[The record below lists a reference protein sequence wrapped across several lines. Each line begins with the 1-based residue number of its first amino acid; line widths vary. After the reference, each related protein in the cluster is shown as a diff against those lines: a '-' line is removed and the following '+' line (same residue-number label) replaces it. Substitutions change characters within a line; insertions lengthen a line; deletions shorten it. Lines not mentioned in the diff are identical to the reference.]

1 MVEAGVVR
9 LMAQRAACC
18 ETPNVPEKVG
28 LIVNT
33 VCGSLISTS
42 PVSIFPGVELP
53 VGTSAVKRPTMAMG
67 PGVTPLKFPVAPET
81 PMTQFAPSGPGPDK
95 VLFAQV
101 AVFWSSIWPE
111 PRTPVESNSTM
122 RPCAPVESIEKSYV
136 GVPTREVKT
145 SCPRLSLVS
154 VKVPVNALF
163 DVPLG
168 IESTSSN
175 QAAIVP
181 PPSAANLPATIYGPA
196 ALNPLN
202 SNA

>member
-1 MVEAGVVR
+1 MVEAGVAR

-28 LIVNT
+28 LMVNT
-33 VCGSLISTS
+33 VCGSLMSTS
-42 PVSIFPGVELP
+42 PVSIFPGVELLA
-53 VGTSAVKRPTMAMG
+53 GTSAVKRPTIAIG

-81 PMTQFAPSGPGPDK
+81 PITQFAPSGPAPDK

-101 AVFWSSIWPE
+101 AVVCSSICPE
-111 PRTPVESNSTM
+111 PRTPVASNSTM

-136 GVPTREVKT
+136 GVPTREEKT
-145 SCPRLSLVS
+145 SCPRLSFVS

-163 DVPLG
+163 DGPFW

-175 QAAIVP
+175 P
-181 PPSAANLPATIYGPA
+181 PEILLTPSAAKLPATIYGPA